1 MLIGGLIGRLDD
13 ATIANGIEI
22 ARAAG
27 EIGGYG
33 LIKDAAVERYHAQ
46 LQSLRHAF
54 DKAAAPPSARAACS
68 ESNAPRVPRPR
79 PFPARHDEPPPTRKA
94 NPAPRCRPTGQPPT
108 SPPAPAPHTDTAPGA
123 TRRD

>member
-46 LQSLRHAF
+46 LKSLLHAF
-54 DKAAAPPSARAACS
+54 DKAAAQPRARAACS
-68 ESNAPRVPRPR
+68 ESNAASVPRPR
-79 PFPARHDEPPPTRKA
+79 PLERK
-94 NPAPRCRPTGQPPT
+94 RVVEGKSGSVRVG
-108 SPPAPAPHTDTAPGA
+108 PGG
-123 TRRD
+123 RRVITKK